1 MSALDEPVRAI
12 RVLIV
17 EDHPVVAE
25 GLASLLEDY
34 PEITIAGVAFS
45 VAEVIP
51 AVEKAT
57 ADVAV
62 VDYHL
67 PDGTAYDAVERIRSW
82 SPSTAVVL
90 ISADAGNE
98 PLLAAVELGASGYL
112 VKSATGEEIIHAIRA
127 AAAGQ
132 TVIPAGL
139 VTRALALYRESIQ
152 RQTLLE
158 SLTPREKQILALMA
172 GGADN
177 RTVAERL
184 HISYATVRSHVRS
197 ILAKLGARSR
207 LRRGR
212 QGHGLGFSRM
222 ISGRGLH
229 SNPDERE
236 MVNRGEGSRRAA
248 R

>member
-1 MSALDEPVRAI
+1 MIPVPAGLPIGRTRMQVVTAPDEPARPI

-34 PEITIAGVAFS
+34 PEITITGVAFS

-51 AVEKAT
+51 AVENAA
-57 ADVAV
+57 ADIAV

-67 PDGTAYDAVERIRSW
+67 PDGTAYDAVERIRSQ

-98 PLLAAVELGASGYL
+98 PLLAAVELGVSGYL
-112 VKSATGEEIIHAIRA
+112 VKSATGEEIIHVIRA
-127 AAAGQ
+127 AAAGE
-132 TVIPAGL
+132 TAIPADLIMRTLARHREGSRQR
-139 VTRALALYRESIQ
+139 TRHVR
-152 RQTLLE
+152 LLE
-158 SLTPREKQILALMA
+158 SLTPRDKEILTLMTH
-172 GGADN
+172 GADN

-184 HISYATVRSHVRS
+184 HISYATVRTHVRS

-207 LRRGR
+207 LDAVAKATDWGFRG
-212 QGHGLGFSRM
+212 
-222 ISGRGLH
+222 
-229 SNPDERE
+229 
-236 MVNRGEGSRRAA
+236 
-248 R
+248 